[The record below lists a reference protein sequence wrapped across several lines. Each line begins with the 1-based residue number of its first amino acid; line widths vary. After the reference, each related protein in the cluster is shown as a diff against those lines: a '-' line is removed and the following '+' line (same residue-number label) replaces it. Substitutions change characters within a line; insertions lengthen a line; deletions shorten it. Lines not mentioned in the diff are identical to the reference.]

1 MTPDKMESIGVRF
14 LIVHQMIFILKF
26 FCTIQQMN
34 VFLYGYSIELN
45 KRDEQCANINSWRWN
60 RFTRSDCWKTNE
72 AYELLYVENYDLVI
86 LDLNLPGMDGLEVL
100 DKIREKNQKLKV
112 LILSARDSV
121 SDKVKGLDLGAND
134 YLTKPLIL
142 KNWY

>member
-1 MTPDKMESIGVRF
+1 M
-14 LIVHQMIFILKF
+14 
-26 FCTIQQMN
+26 
-34 VFLYGYSIELN
+34 
-45 KRDEQCANINSWRWN
+45 
-60 RFTRSDCWKTNE
+60 
-72 AYELLYVENYDLVI
+72 VI

>member
-1 MTPDKMESIGVRF
+1 
-14 LIVHQMIFILKF
+14 
-26 FCTIQQMN
+26 
-34 VFLYGYSIELN
+34 
-45 KRDEQCANINSWRWN
+45 
-60 RFTRSDCWKTNE
+60 
-72 AYELLYVENYDLVI
+72 
-86 LDLNLPGMDGLEVL
+86 MDGLEVL